1 MGKLEEMTA
10 ALALREGIVDARAT
24 RDRELK
30 RAYMLV
36 SMRPA
41 ESYNA
46 SPKSIV
52 DLRIYEGRSR
62 SASVVYALAWIN
74 ALGEYGNGK
83 GSAGGYGYDK
93 YSAAAGE
100 ALESAG
106 VTLSER
112 IEGVG
117 ETAIRAAL
125 VAIAHAAGYADG
137 EYGIV
142 EAYA

>member
-1 MGKLEEMTA
+1 MGKLEEMA
-10 ALALREGIVDARAT
+10 ATLALREGIIDARAT

-30 RAYMLV
+30 HTYNLV
-36 SMRPA
+36 SMRPGEA
-41 ESYNA
+41 YNA
-46 SPKSIV
+46 SPRSLV

-74 ALGEYGNGK
+74 SLGEYGNGK

-100 ALESAG
+100 ALDSAG

-125 VAIAHAAGYADG
+125 VAIAHAAGYTDG
-137 EYGIV
+137 EYGII